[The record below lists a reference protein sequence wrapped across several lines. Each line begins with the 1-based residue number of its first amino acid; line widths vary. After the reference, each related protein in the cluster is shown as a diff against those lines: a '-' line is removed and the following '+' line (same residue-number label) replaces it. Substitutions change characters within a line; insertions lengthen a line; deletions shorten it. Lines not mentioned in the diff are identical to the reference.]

1 MRLEKVKAEIDEY
14 SKNPQ
19 AVHSAGY
26 GNSLAATEATVN
38 RLNNTILE
46 EFVAVSVKIIDLLFS
61 YPVLDP
67 TLFYFFLFEM
77 IRLKPN
83 TLYYYQCGDPSIPA
97 MSTIYHF
104 KTVPISS
111 PKIFP
116 NRIAIMEDVRL
127 TYNTTFTIRHLLGNN
142 SDLVLL
148 MRDVT
153 YANLYLTNG
162 IGSDCYCCSFF
173 DTPMH
178 ETHQP
183 RWDYWGRYIQS
194 LVSKISIMVME
205 GNHEIEEQAVNRT
218 FAAYHSRFAFPSS

>member
-1 MRLEKVKAEIDEY
+1 MKLFLYVGSTGNNILHRRLEKVKAEIDEY

-46 EFVAVSVKIIDLLFS
+46 EFVAENYTTLRIILAAS
-61 YPVLDP
+61 G
-67 TLFYFFLFEM
+67 
-77 IRLKPN
+77 LKPN

-104 KTVPISS
+104 KTAPISS
-111 PKIFP
+111 PKNFP

-162 IGSDCYCCSFF
+162 IGSDC
-173 DTPMH
+173 
-178 ETHQP
+178 
-183 RWDYWGRYIQS
+183 
-194 LVSKISIMVME
+194 
-205 GNHEIEEQAVNRT
+205 
-218 FAAYHSRFAFPSS
+218 

>member
-1 MRLEKVKAEIDEY
+1 
-14 SKNPQ
+14 
-19 AVHSAGY
+19 
-26 GNSLAATEATVN
+26 
-38 RLNNTILE
+38 
-46 EFVAVSVKIIDLLFS
+46 
-61 YPVLDP
+61 
-67 TLFYFFLFEM
+67 
-77 IRLKPN
+77 
-83 TLYYYQCGDPSIPA
+83 
-97 MSTIYHF
+97 
-104 KTVPISS
+104 
-111 PKIFP
+111 
-116 NRIAIMEDVRL
+116 MEDVRL

-153 YANLYLTNG
+153 YATLYLTNG
-162 IGSDCYCCSFF
+162 IGSDCYSCSFF

-218 FAAYHSRFAFPSS
+218 FAAYHSRFAFPSSSFYYSFNAGGIHFIMLGGYVAYNKLGK